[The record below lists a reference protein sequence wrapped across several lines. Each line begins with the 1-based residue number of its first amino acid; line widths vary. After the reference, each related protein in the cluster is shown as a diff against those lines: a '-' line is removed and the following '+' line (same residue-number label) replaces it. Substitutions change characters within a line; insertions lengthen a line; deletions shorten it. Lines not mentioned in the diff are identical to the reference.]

1 MAPKSRPR
9 GAWADSGRVEWR
21 KLNENDTVSLHG
33 AEVFFDAVPLG
44 GGDTV
49 DLTVKLG
56 GNDRGDFVILGLRM
70 DKPMNARR
78 LKSLPLEAIRIE
90 SSRVMTEANNRYVT
104 FRLSEAGGISAYSI
118 TARSSAKRLKE
129 MRGLDR
135 HSPEFL
141 AFVAE
146 TVRDARKRGI
156 GGWRAVADALS
167 HADGTPISRAMAQR
181 HMQAARDA
189 GNELGVLSRTTD
201 EVSPI
206 QGLVEDSDTNRERE

>member
-1 MAPKSRPR
+1 MAPRSRPR

-21 KLNENDTVSLHG
+21 KLTGNDTVSLHG

-78 LKSLPLEAIRIE
+78 LKGLPLEAIRIE

-104 FRLSEAGGISAYSI
+104 PVFRLSEAVGLSEYSI

-129 MRGLDR
+129 MRGRDR

-167 HADGTPISRAMAQR
+167 YPDGTPISRAMAQR

-206 QGLVEDSDTNRERE
+206 QGLVEDSDPN